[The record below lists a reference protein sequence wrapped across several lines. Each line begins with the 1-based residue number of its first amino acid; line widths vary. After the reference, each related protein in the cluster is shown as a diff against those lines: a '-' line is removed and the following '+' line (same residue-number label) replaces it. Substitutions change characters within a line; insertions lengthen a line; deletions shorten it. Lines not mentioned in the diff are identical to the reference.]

1 MYIIWNRLHL
11 RTYLQGCEFSL
22 WNPTSRLLEM
32 CVAIWLNA
40 YLIIKLFSS
49 FLVGRFYF
57 LIISVTTPMTWSIPS
72 EHQQIV
78 RILKGPISFWT
89 QTWSCTCP
97 PGGLS
102 WMQTSVLSVS
112 PVSKPLYIIHRPR
125 WLQSTSSQSCP
136 SGVPSRLTACRISSI
151 AAGRATPDTHS
162 GESLW

>member
-1 MYIIWNRLHL
+1 MVQVSPLKGQITVIHEGMYIIWNRLHL
-11 RTYLQGCEFSL
+11 RRYLKGWEFSL
-22 WNPTSRLLEM
+22 CNPTSRLLVM
-32 CVAIWLNA
+32 RVAIWLNA

-102 WMQTSVLSVS
+102 WMQTSVLIWYTQLYLYLLSR
-112 PVSKPLYIIHRPR
+112 KLCLYIDH
-125 WLQSTSSQSCP
+125 
-136 SGVPSRLTACRISSI
+136 GDFKVPPLR
-151 AAGRATPDTHS
+151 AAPQV
-162 GESLW
+162 SLLPG